1 MKNYKGKLCLALSNT
16 FNLSEIE
23 QIEKFSQHGIDGF
36 FALYQ
41 NYEQVAKLKD
51 KAESCGMFF
60 QSIHAKH
67 HPTRSLWYDDENAYK
82 VPDIIKDISDTIV
95 SAKKIGVDRV
105 IMHSYTGIKFC
116 ADEPTL
122 IGLKRIGEI
131 LEVADKY
138 GIKLCFENLEGE
150 QFLDATLSEYKNC
163 KYARMCY
170 DCGHENCY
178 GTHKVVDKFKDKI
191 SALHIN
197 DNMGIRS
204 KDKTLSGADD
214 MHLVP
219 FDGNV
224 DFNRVISLIK
234 HAKLENELTFE
245 LKFCKDSIADKYR
258 QMNFDKYLSL
268 VKTRMEKV
276 ANLL

>member
-1 MKNYKGKLCLALSNT
+1 MENYNGKLCLSLSNT
-16 FNLSEIE
+16 FNLSEVE
-23 QIEKFSQHGIDGF
+23 QIEKIKNHGIDGF
-36 FALYQ
+36 FALY
-41 NYEQVAKLKD
+41 NNDEQIYNLAEIAD
-51 KAESCGMFF
+51 KRKIFF

-67 HPTRSLWYDDENAYK
+67 HPMRKLWYGGDNTDFIMQDLISTIKCASK
-82 VPDIIKDISDTIV
+82 V
-95 SAKKIGVDRV
+95 GVDRV
-105 IMHSYTGIKFC
+105 IIHAYTGF
-116 ADEPTL
+116 EPDDPTM
-122 IGLKRIGEI
+122 IGLKRMGEL

-191 SALHIN
+191 FALHIN

-204 KDKTLSGADD
+204 KDKVLSGADD

-224 DFNRVISLIK
+224 DFNRVVNLIK
-234 HAKLENELTFE
+234 HANMQNELTFE
-245 LKFCKDSIADKYR
+245 LKICKDALADKYR
-258 QMNFDKYLSL
+258 QMSFDDYLSFA
-268 VKTRMEKV
+268 KSRMQKV
-276 ANLL
+276 ASML